1 MTFKLTS
8 TLTHGIGIG
17 LGLRS
22 QDCIVLVV
30 CEKKHMMGRLNARVM
45 ETAGNAF
52 YGVWNAHV
60 MEAACKLSC
69 TETAGNGNGM

>member
-1 MTFKLTS
+1 VET
-8 TLTHGIGIG
+8 G
-17 LGLRS
+17 L
-22 QDCIVLVV
+22 
-30 CEKKHMMGRLNARVM
+30 KAGRLNARVM

-52 YGVWNAHV
+52 YGVWNAQV